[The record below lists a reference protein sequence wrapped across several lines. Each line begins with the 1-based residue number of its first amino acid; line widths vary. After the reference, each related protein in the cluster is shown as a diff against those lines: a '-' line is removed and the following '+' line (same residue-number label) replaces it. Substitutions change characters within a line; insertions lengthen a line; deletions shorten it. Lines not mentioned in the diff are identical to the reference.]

1 MPVARAY
8 SDHPTQLLSPQICNS
23 RPPPP
28 PLYPEAVGNHLAAE
42 MLRANAAGIP
52 KMALRVVAKEELPLE
67 FAERCDNDAG
77 ATYVASIGPVRLQS

>member
-1 MPVARAY
+1 
-8 SDHPTQLLSPQICNS
+8 
-23 RPPPP
+23 
-28 PLYPEAVGNHLAAE
+28 